1 MGRRA
6 FREKRSKFSGTKQ
19 VLQNLN
25 QAAHAIV
32 HDLDVSLPSG
42 GDSGYMLFWNSNTFI
57 HTGDISQPIY
67 APADGTIDFVY
78 CSLPLPAG
86 APFIIQVYK
95 NGSPIYSLGARPTI
109 TTGNTYSADAVP
121 DVSSSV
127 LARDAFEVE
136 ISDAGSNAGRAV
148 VYIVVS

>member
-32 HDLDVSLPSG
+32 HDLDVSLPA
-42 GDSGYMLFWNSNTFI
+42 GDSGGYLLTWNSNTSI
-57 HTGDISQPIY
+57 HIGDLSQPIY
-67 APADGTIDFVY
+67 APAAGTITAVYISLPTTAVGDFV
-78 CSLPLPAG
+78 A
-86 APFIIQVYK
+86 QVYK
-95 NGSPIYSLGARPTI
+95 NGVPIFSLGDRPTV
-109 TTGNTYSADAVP
+109 TAGQSFGADAVP
-121 DVSSSV
+121 DVDALV

-136 ISDAGSNAGRAV
+136 IADDGGNPGRV
-148 VYIVVS
+148 IVYITVS